1 MFRTAE
7 LNRSIPKDE
16 YDAQVPAVRE
26 TLLRAQ
32 QRVRTAPFP
41 VIILFGGVD
50 GAGKSESM
58 NLLNAWMD
66 PRWLN
71 TRAYGE
77 PSQEMLERPEFW
89 RYWRDLPPNGRIALF
104 QSSWYSHPILDRVY
118 DRTSDAEFD
127 EALERVAAF
136 EKDQAD
142 DGALIIKFWM
152 HLGKDAQEQRFK
164 ELESD
169 PLTRWRVQTADWE
182 HWEKYDAFVAAAE
195 RAIMRTSHVGTP
207 WHIVEGFD
215 DNYRSLTVAQI
226 IIDSIEKHFEDI
238 DIKNEIEA
246 ARQARRKKAQDGRK
260 KSKKG
265 KDKASCAAKANAE
278 DQLASTGLIPNF
290 SPETILSQL
299 DMSLALGKTK
309 YSELL
314 ETHQGALNQQ
324 ARKAK
329 ELGIS
334 TILVFE
340 GADAAG
346 KGGAIRR
353 VVAALDAR
361 GTQVIPI
368 AAPSDEELAHH
379 YLWRFWR
386 HLSRAGRVTIFDRS
400 WYGRVLVERIE
411 GYATETEWKRAYAEI
426 NDFEDQLVRHGVVLC
441 KFWMHITKDKQLAR
455 FKEREK
461 VPYKRWKLTADDWRN
476 RDRWDDY
483 DLAVNDMVERTSTV
497 HAPWTLVEAN
507 DKRFARIKVLET
519 ITSQLKAHL
528 PDNNSP
534 PRTPLRASSS

>member
-7 LNRSIPKDE
+7 LKRTIPKEE
-16 YDAQVPAVRE
+16 YDAQVPAIRE
-26 TLLRAQ
+26 ALLAIQ
-32 QRVRTAPFP
+32 QRVRHAPFP

-66 PRWLN
+66 PRWLT

-77 PSQEMLERPEFW
+77 PSDEMLERPEFW
-89 RYWRDLPPNGRIALF
+89 RYWRDLPPKGRIALF
-104 QSSWYSHPILDRVY
+104 QSSWYSQPILDRVY
-118 DRTSDAEFD
+118 DRTSEAEFD
-127 EALERVAAF
+127 EALDRVASF
-136 EKDQAD
+136 ERDQAD

-152 HLGKDAQEQRFK
+152 HLGKGAQEQRFK

-169 PLTRWRVQTADWE
+169 PLTRWRVKTADWE
-182 HWEKYDAFVAAAE
+182 HWQKYDQFVAAAE
-195 RAIMRTSHVGTP
+195 RAIMRTSHVDTP

-215 DNYRSLTVAQI
+215 ENYRALTVAQTI
-226 IIDSIEKHFEDI
+226 LQGIEKHLEDAEI
-238 DIKNEIEA
+238 QREIEA
-246 ARQARRKKAQDGRK
+246 ARKARKKEAHKDKK

-265 KDKASCAAKANAE
+265 KDKSSSAAKASAE
-278 DQLASTGLIPNF
+278 DRFASTGIIPNS
-290 SPETILSQL
+290 SPETILSNL
-299 DMSLALGKTK
+299 DMSLSLGKSD
-309 YSELL
+309 YAELL
-314 ETHQGALNQQ
+314 EKHQGALNQQ
-324 ARKAK
+324 ARKAH

-368 AAPSDEELAHH
+368 AAPTDEELAHH

-411 GYATETEWKRAYAEI
+411 GYASETEWKRAYSEI
-426 NDFEDQLVRHGVVLC
+426 NDFEDQLVRHGIVLC
-441 KFWMHITKDKQLAR
+441 KFWMHIGKDEQLKR

-461 VPYKRWKLTADDWRN
+461 VPYKRWKLTEDDWRN
-476 RDRWDDY
+476 RERWDEY
-483 DLAVNDMVERTSTV
+483 EIAVNDMVERTSTV

-507 DKRFARIKVLET
+507 NKRFARIKVLET
-519 ITSQLKAHL
+519 ITTQLKSHL
-528 PDNNSP
+528 PPS
-534 PRTPLRASSS
+534 

>member
-16 YDAQVPAVRE
+16 YDAQVPAMRE
-26 TLLRAQ
+26 ALLAIQ
-32 QRVRTAPFP
+32 QRVRNAPFP
-41 VIILFGGVD
+41 VIILFAGVD
-50 GAGKSESM
+50 GAGKSESI

-66 PRWLN
+66 PRWLT

-77 PSQEMLERPEFW
+77 PSDEMLERPEFW
-89 RYWRDLPPNGRIALF
+89 RYWRDLPAKGRIGLF
-104 QSSWYSHPILDRVY
+104 QSSWYSRPILDRVY
-118 DRTSDAEFD
+118 DRSSEAEFD
-127 EALERVAAF
+127 DALERVAAF
-136 EKDQAD
+136 ERDLAD
-142 DGALIIKFWM
+142 DGSLIIKFWM

-169 PLTRWRVQTADWE
+169 PLTHWRVQTADWE
-182 HWEKYDAFVAAAE
+182 HWQKYDQFVAAAE
-195 RAIMRTSHVGTP
+195 RAIMRTSHVSTP

-215 DNYRSLTVAQI
+215 ENYRSLTVAQTI
-226 IIDSIEKHFEDI
+226 LHSIENHFESVDI
-238 DIKNEIEA
+238 QREIEA
-246 ARQARRKKAQDGRK
+246 ARKARKK

-265 KDKASCAAKANAE
+265 KKKSMKGNDKGSSAANASAD
-278 DQLASTGLIPNF
+278 DQLASTGFIPNT
-290 SPETILSQL
+290 SPKTILSAL
-299 DMSLALGKTK
+299 DMSHALGK
-309 YSELL
+309 SEFAELL
-314 ETHQGALNQQ
+314 ESHQGALNQQ
-324 ARKAK
+324 ARKAHD
-329 ELGIS
+329 LGIS

-353 VVAALDAR
+353 IVAALDAR

-368 AAPSDEELAHH
+368 AAPTDEELAHH

-386 HLSRAGRVTIFDRS
+386 HLSRAGRITIFDRS

-411 GYATETEWKRAYAEI
+411 GYASETEWKRAYSEI
-426 NDFEDQLVRHGVVLC
+426 NDFEDQLVRHGIVLC
-441 KFWMHITKDKQLAR
+441 KFWMHVTKDEQLKR

-461 VPYKRWKLTADDWRN
+461 TPYKRWKLTDEDWRN

-483 DLAVNDMVERTSTV
+483 EQAVNDMVERTSTV

-519 ITSQLKAHL
+519 ITTQLKSHL
-528 PDNNSP
+528 PLS
-534 PRTPLRASSS
+534 